1 MIGSAL
7 ALVAAAGFGTGD
19 FLGGLASRRVSPL
32 RVLLVSTP
40 LALVGLT
47 ATAVATGGP
56 IHPGAVG
63 WGAACG
69 LALGVASWWFYA
81 ALRSGP
87 ISVVS
92 PLSAVVTAGV
102 PVTAGLIRG
111 ERPGLVASVGIV
123 LALVAVV
130 LVSREVTDEDV
141 RPHRFTPKVAWL
153 TIGAGVGFGL
163 NFVFIEKAPVESVLW
178 PLMFARLAA
187 TVVVIIIAAAAG
199 DLRLPSGTPMK
210 LSLTAGMMDVG
221 ANVAMLLALRNSSL
235 SLGGMLISLFPV
247 VTVLLAIAVLRERVH
262 PWQVVGMAAAV
273 VSVAMITAG

>member
-1 MIGSAL
+1 MIGAAL

-19 FLGGLASRRVSPL
+19 FVGGLASRRVSPL
-32 RVLLVSTP
+32 QVLLVSTP

-47 ATAVATGGP
+47 AVAVATGGP
-56 IHPGAVG
+56 IRPGAVG

-69 LALGVASWWFYA
+69 VALGLASWWFYA

-92 PLSAVVTAGV
+92 PLSAVVTAAV
-102 PVTAGLIRG
+102 PVTAGLLQG
-111 ERPGLVASVGIV
+111 ERPSLVAGAGIV
-123 LALVAVV
+123 LALMAVV
-130 LVSREVTDEDV
+130 LVSREVTDEDI

-153 TIGAGVGFGL
+153 TVGAGVGFGL

-187 TVVVIIIAAAAG
+187 LVVVIIIAAATR

-210 LSLTAGMMDVG
+210 LSLTAGLMDTG
-221 ANVAMLLALRNSSL
+221 ANVAMLLALRHAPL
-235 SLGGMLISLFPV
+235 SLGGMLISLFPA
-247 VTVLLAIAVLRERVH
+247 VTVVLAIVVLRERVH
-262 PWQVVGMAAAV
+262 RGQVIGMVAAV

>member
-1 MIGSAL
+1 ML
-7 ALVAAAGFGTGD
+7 ALVAAAGFGMGD
-19 FLGGLASRRVSPL
+19 FVGGLASRRVSPL

-47 ATAVATGGP
+47 VIAVATGGP

-63 WGAACG
+63 WGSACG

-102 PVTAGLIRG
+102 PVTAGLLRG

-130 LVSREVTDEDV
+130 LVSREATDEDV
-141 RPHRFTPKVAWL
+141 KPHRFTPKVAWL

-187 TVVVIIIAAAAG
+187 TVVVIIIAASARE
-199 DLRLPSGTPMK
+199 LRLPSGTPMK

-247 VTVLLAIAVLRERVH
+247 VTVLLAIVVLRERVH
-262 PWQVVGMAAAV
+262 PWQVVGMVAAV
-273 VSVAMITAG
+273 ASVAMITAG

>member
-1 MIGSAL
+1 ML
-7 ALVAAAGFGTGD
+7 ALVAAAGFGMGD
-19 FLGGLASRRVSPL
+19 FVGGLASRRVSPL

-47 ATAVATGGP
+47 AIAVATGGP
-56 IHPGAVG
+56 IHRGAVG

-130 LVSREVTDEDV
+130 LVSREATDEDV
-141 RPHRFTPKVAWL
+141 KPHRFTPKVAWL

-187 TVVVIIIAAAAG
+187 TVVVIIIAASARE
-199 DLRLPSGTPMK
+199 LRLPSGTPMK

-235 SLGGMLISLFPV
+235 SLGGMLISMFPV
-247 VTVLLAIAVLRERVH
+247 VTVLLAIVVLRERVH
-262 PWQVVGMAAAV
+262 LWQVVGMVAAV
-273 VSVAMITAG
+273 VSVAMITGG